1 MRSFILIQVVFVAT
15 AGNVKKKM
23 EIVLLAV
30 VCIIIGMECEYV
42 MMSHLMNQS
51 TKASV
56 AEIKKANEKAVAE
69 SHNPDNWWHDYCES
83 EITIVDWN
91 CGSDEMAFQ
100 LSDGTELYATKT
112 ENIYAPKFKSFV
124 AFDEIQDMSKADDGT
139 ITITTNDGNSY
150 TVNPS
155 VKATEQGTQIK

>member
-1 MRSFILIQVVFVAT
+1 M
-15 AGNVKKKM
+15 KKKM
-23 EIVLLAV
+23 EIIILVIT
-30 VCIIIGMECEYV
+30 CIIIGMGCEYV

-69 SHNPDNWWHDYCES
+69 SHNPDNWWKDYCES

-91 CGSDEMAFQ
+91 VSSDEMAFQ

-112 ENIYAPKFKSFV
+112 ENIYAPKFKQFV

-139 ITITTNDGNSY
+139 ITIITTDGNSY
-150 TVNPS
+150 TVNS
-155 VKATEQGTQIK
+155 SAKATEQETRIK